1 LKKALVIIL
10 KVALF
15 VALVLAVVGA
25 MLAGL
30 RYTLS

>member
-1 LKKALVIIL
+1 LKKALVIVI

-30 RYTLS
+30 RYTHS